1 LVDALA
7 AYLSPTGLVLALV
20 WNFAVLSSIQLTVR
34 LIRAFSI
41 RRTALAALT
50 LTAATVPITIVY
62 SILFRNSPGWLPL
75 AMLLTAVVGW
85 GIARWILRLRRG
97 RSRVAAAIGVGLL
110 SGPWGA
116 FLVRPPP

>member
-41 RRTALAALT
+41 QRTALAALA
-50 LTAATVPITIVY
+50 LTAATVPITVVY
-62 SILFRNSPGWLPL
+62 NVLFKNSPAWLPL

-85 GIARWILRLRRG
+85 AIARWILRLRRG
-97 RSRVAAAIGVGLL
+97 RSRVAAALGVGLL

-116 FLVRPPP
+116 FLVRPP